1 MRIREAGPDDADAL
15 DRLLAELGYP
25 DEPERVAGRVGRFAA
40 DRSSCFLVAEDDG
53 RLVRLASAS
62 ALPLAH
68 QDGS

>member
-1 MRIREAGPDDADAL
+1 MRIREAKPEDATAL
-15 DRLLAELGYP
+15 AALLAELGYL
-25 DEPERVAGRVGRFAA
+25 DERGRIGARVDRFAA
-40 DRSSCFLVAEDDG
+40 DPSSCFLVAEDDG